1 MRHIVVLSGAG
12 MSAESGISTF
22 RDNGGLWDQ
31 YDISEVATPE
41 AWARQPE
48 LVLEFYNMRR
58 SALAKAEPN
67 SAHLALTRLEEH
79 FDVSIITQNVDDLHE
94 RAGSKNILHLHG
106 ELTKVRSTKNEFYIQ
121 DIGYQNIRIGDQC
134 PDGGQLRP
142 HIVWFGEEVPKLTE
156 AAQIIRKAD
165 ILLIIGTSMQVY
177 PASQLIYEAVA
188 HCEVYY
194 VDPDPA
200 PVYGIPHLK
209 VIKEKAGIGVPA
221 LVQNFISKN
230 Q

>member
-1 MRHIVVLSGAG
+1 

-22 RDNGGLWDQ
+22 RDNGGLWDK

-58 SALAKAEPN
+58 AALAEVEPN
-67 SAHLALTRLEEH
+67 SGHLALTQLEEH

-94 RAGSKNILHLHG
+94 RAGSRNILHLHG
-106 ELTKVRSTKNEFYIQ
+106 ELTKVRSTKNEDHIQ
-121 DIGYQNIRIGDQC
+121 DIGYQNLKLGDKC

-142 HIVWFGEEVPKLTE
+142 HIVWFGEEVPKLME
-156 AAQIIRKAD
+156 AAQITRTAD

-177 PASQLIYEAVA
+177 PASQLIYEASPN
-188 HCEVYY
+188 CEVYY
-194 VDPDPA
+194 IDPDPA
-200 PVYGIPHLK
+200 PVYGISNLK

-221 LVQNFISKN
+221 LVHNLMSKN